1 MGNEPSE
8 HDEIFNFGI
17 HGVVR
22 DVSECDDIVIRQTKT
37 TRLFLRTK
45 IVSVGGVCKVRG
57 YLIYERR
64 RPGEVW
70 PTCNHIDLRSIK
82 AGEGL
87 SVELSSNEMAAL
99 RQKLCDLQAVAD
111 IYGPVQEGNIIALRK
126 KYTLSDSGE
135 DEYEVI
141 PDNTGNEN
149 PMAAIISAMLS
160 HEDPRLL
167 MDVIKNTDLDTLQ
180 NYRDRIGAST
190 LSMMIGEW
198 SSMEG
203 ERDEKVWQRFFSKFS
218 FALCQVFYTPTV
230 IINSE
235 AYVGGKRVDQSGG
248 GVVDFLSKNRFTQR
262 AHLIEIKT
270 PNTKLLSEKEYRN
283 NVWTATRDLTGAVAQ
298 VMNYRDQLMGHM
310 PEDVSERA
318 VALRGSPPMCAVII
332 GNTRELEEDPRK
344 KRAFE
349 NFRNRSDVVIL
360 TFDEVRDRVVSVRD
374 VLQSAES
381 DQ

>member
-1 MGNEPSE
+1 MGNQPSE
-8 HDEIFNFGI
+8 HDEIINFDI

-45 IVSVGGVCKVRG
+45 IVRDGRLSKVRG
-57 YLIYERR
+57 YLIHERR
-64 RPGEVW
+64 RLGEPW
-70 PTCNHIDLRSIK
+70 SACNRINLSSIK
-82 AGEGL
+82 AGE
-87 SVELSSNEMAAL
+87 SVAMKLRSDEMARL
-99 RQKLCDLQAVAD
+99 RQYLCDLQEVAD
-111 IYGPVQEGNIIALRK
+111 IYGPVQEGNIIAFRK

-141 PDNTGNEN
+141 PDNSGNDN
-149 PMAAIISAMLS
+149 PRAAIVSAILS
-160 HEDPRLL
+160 HEDPQLL
-167 MDVIKNTDLDTLQ
+167 MDVIKNADLDTLQ
-180 NYRDRIGAST
+180 TYRDRIGAST
-190 LSMMIGEW
+190 LSMMISEW
-198 SSMEG
+198 RDMEG
-203 ERDEKVWQRFFSKFS
+203 ESDEKAWQRFFSKFS

-270 PNTKLLSEKEYRN
+270 PNTKLLNEKAYRN

-298 VMNYRDQLMGHM
+298 VMNYRDQLTDDM

-318 VALRGSPPMCAVII
+318 VALRRSPPMCAVII
-332 GNTRELEEDPRK
+332 GNTKELNADPQK

-374 VLQSAES
+374 VLQGAEP